1 MENVMAAR
9 VKRRFISVGKRAVH
23 YRRAGNGPPVV
34 LIHAS
39 PASSRAVIPV
49 IDALSARHT
58 VFAFDS
64 PGFGESDPLGTATVN
79 VEKMAAAYAQAL
91 DALKMPRCALY
102 GTHTGACIAL
112 ELARKFPKKFTGV
125 VLDGVPI
132 FGPADTRD
140 ILKNY
145 LPPFRPLWDGSHL
158 PGHWS
163 RMRDQVMW
171 FPWYK
176 RNAAAR
182 SVRGFSTPD
191 QLHAAIMDFFRSG
204 DAYRKG
210 YGAAFTYNVGRAAR
224 ALSIPA
230 TYMARDDDM
239 LYPHLDL
246 LPKLKRNQVIERHS
260 RHGYLKAQVVAIKR
274 YVRAVK
280 APADPDLVP
289 ISGRMNRRY
298 IDLSSGQ
305 VLVRSAGEGQ
315 TGRPLL
321 LIHDGRWSSQMFA
334 PLMMALARKRPVYA
348 LDLPGNGDSDAPA
361 NRRPGVADFARDA
374 AAVAQKLGLRRYDL
388 YGKQSGASV
397 AASLAVQY
405 PARVNKL
412 ILDGA
417 IMFSAT
423 ERKRLASQYTPR
435 ITVGWDGAHLFT
447 TWLMLRDELVF
458 WPWYARDAQHARA
471 IDANF
476 NAPWLHDRVVEVL
489 KSKDTYHL
497 LTQAALRDD
506 ITGALKKLKPATL
519 VVGEE
524 AGPLARYTVKAA
536 RLVPE
541 GSHTMMPPSPSAQAG
556 IVARFLDF

>member
-1 MENVMAAR
+1 MAAKI
-9 VKRRFISVGKRAVH
+9 KRRFVSVGNRAVH
-23 YRRAGNGPPVV
+23 YRRAGSGPPIV

-49 IDALSARHT
+49 MDALSGRHT

-64 PGFGESDPLGTATVN
+64 PGFGETDPLTAEEVN
-79 VEKMAAAYAQAL
+79 VQKMAAAYAAAL

-112 ELARKFPKKFTGV
+112 ELAVKFPKKFTGV

-132 FGPADTRD
+132 FGPEETRD

-163 RMRDQVMW
+163 RMRDQVLW

-182 SVRGFSTPD
+182 SDRAFSTPD
-191 QLHAAIMDFFRSG
+191 MLHASIMDFFRSG

-210 YGAAFTYNVGRAAR
+210 YGAAFTYNVRAAAR
-224 ALSIPA
+224 ALNIPA

-246 LPKLKRNQVIERHS
+246 LPKLPRNQVIERHS
-260 RHGYLKAQVVAIKR
+260 RHGYVKAQAAAIKR
-274 YVRAVK
+274 YVRAAK
-280 APADPDLVP
+280 APADPDLAP
-289 ISGRMNRRY
+289 IKGRINRRY
-298 IDLSSGQ
+298 IDLPSGQ
-305 VLVRSAGEGQ
+305 VLVRSTGEAQ
-315 TGRPLL
+315 TGRPLF
-321 LIHDGRWSSQMFA
+321 LIHDGRWSSQMYS
-334 PLMMALARKRPVYA
+334 PLMTALAKKRPVYA

-361 NRRPGVADFARDA
+361 KARPGVADFAHDA
-374 AAVAQKLGLRRYDL
+374 AAVAARLGLRSYDL
-388 YGKQSGASV
+388 YGRHSGASV
-397 AASLAVQY
+397 ATALAARY
-405 PARVNKL
+405 PARVKKL
-412 ILDGA
+412 VLDGV
-417 IMFSAT
+417 IMFSDA
-423 ERKRLASQYTPR
+423 ERKRLAAKYTPP
-435 ITVGWDGAHLFT
+435 INVTWDGAYLYT

-458 WPWYARDAQHARA
+458 WPWYARDDKHARA

-476 NAPWLHDRVVEVL
+476 NASWLHDRVVEVL

-497 LTQAALRDD
+497 LTQAALKNDV
-506 ITGALKKLKPATL
+506 TATLKKLKSATL

-524 AGPLARYTVKAA
+524 ADPLGRYAAKAA
-536 RLVPE
+536 RLVPQS
-541 GSHTMMPPSPSAQAG
+541 SHTMVPGGEA
-556 IVARFLDF
+556 ARAAVVTKFLDY